1 MSARGKVIT
10 GVVLFLALA
19 IALALF
25 LDVGGLR
32 RACTSAPDQ
41 RSYDT
46 AMALFGRANEAFS
59 RGNYS
64 VANDSLDLALLSLGN
79 ESAVDDSDAILLAA
93 KSEVAKSNFQLA
105 ARMKRD
111 VLNARLSLYRK
122 KADFTRH
129 CRAVLKRLIQ

>member
-1 MSARGKVIT
+1 MSAQGKVIT
-10 GVVLFLALA
+10 GIVLFLALA

-46 AMALFGRANEAFS
+46 GMALFGRANEAFS

-64 VANDSLDLALLSLGN
+64 VANDSLDLALLSLADG
-79 ESAVDDSDAILLAA
+79 SAVDDDAILLAA
-93 KSEVAKSNFQLA
+93 KNEVARSNFQLA

-111 VLNARLSLYRK
+111 VLNARLSQYRK